1 MAATKAAAERA
12 AQQELEA
19 GKVVAEYAPSEW
31 GKRHVI
37 YLQKRDISCLE
48 PGAWLTDSIVD
59 FGIQVTLRNELED
72 KIDRIYA
79 FSVLFSIRLH
89 QVLEPGP
96 TFYTSLYKI

>member
-1 MAATKAAAERA
+1 MAATKAAAESA

-31 GKRHVI
+31 GKKHVI
-37 YLQKRDISCLE
+37 YLQRRDISSLE

-59 FGIQVTLRNELED
+59 FGIQHMLQIELENNTG
-72 KIDRIYA
+72 RIYT

-96 TFYTSLYKI
+96 ILYST